1 MNIYRII
8 TDSTID
14 SIRFVYIEDLVWLLI
29 AKAQVGANCN
39 PIAKA
44 QVGADCKSI
53 AKAYFVKLRLGSNC
67 IKELI
72 YISNVYFI
80 CSFYITDIC

>member
-1 MNIYRII
+1 MNIYIII

-14 SIRFVYIEDLVWLLI
+14 SIQFVYIEDLVWLLI
-29 AKAQVGANCN
+29 AKAQVRANCN

>member
-1 MNIYRII
+1 MVSYEYFQNYYWQQQPEH
-8 TDSTID
+8 TID
-14 SIRFVYIEDLVWLLI
+14 PIRFVYIEGLVWLLI
-29 AKAQVGANCN
+29 AKAQVRANCN

-72 YISNVYFI
+72 YIY
-80 CSFYITDIC
+80 